1 MNKLQNM
8 KKIIFFTILALFVAS
23 CHKSISPNKLR
34 YVPVDIGTNP
44 DDGEGDN
51 LRTAFSKI
59 NTGFD
64 EIADSLANIYT
75 EAQTREVVGDSI
87 QDLRDS
93 ALVAQDYLWEKV
105 DTVGGSGE
113 DVLVTETVMN
123 AAIAK
128 VEVGGTSTGITKSLE
143 FIVGTT
149 EGAPAN
155 GDSTVYHTAF
165 VDKHTYVWRGTT
177 VDMPRQHYNATARN
191 GITGYRM
198 SNDTVI
204 VRPAFS
210 TGDRVA
216 IQPIDSIEFLT
227 FGTNSLLNGLMAY
240 WKLDDS
246 GSTAEDAHATND
258 GTISAG
264 VTTGETGVIVDA
276 FDFNGT
282 SSNVSFGTACRPT
295 EGLSISLWF
304 NIADITSGGDQW
316 FIGNGVYST
325 NWCGYWVA
333 INTTGNINFRLGT
346 NTATLLDKTYES
358 GLDDGSWHHVA
369 CTWDGTNAYIYVD
382 NVKSTATA
390 YSTDI
395 VYVTACTL
403 RMGSNAYA
411 DGTFYGGLLDEVA
424 IYNRALTDAEVE
436 DLYGELAYPFE

>member
-1 MNKLQNM
+1 M
-8 KKIIFFTILALFVAS
+8 KKLLFLLVIITACQRDI
-23 CHKSISPNKLR
+23 
-34 YVPVDIGTNP
+34 VPVKSRSASVALTDVNIGTTAN
-44 DDGEGDN
+44 DGTGDP
-51 LRTAFSKI
+51 LRTAFQKVNANNALIEAAIATMSTTTEMRGEI
-59 NTGFD
+59 N
-64 EIADSLANIYT
+64 DSLDALKAAAL
-75 EAQTREVVGDSI
+75 EAS
-87 QDLRDS
+87 
-93 ALVAQDYLWEKV
+93 DYFWEKV

-113 DVLVTETVMN
+113 DVLVTKTVMN
-123 AAIAK
+123 AAIAE

-149 EGAPAN
+149 EGAPTN
-155 GDSTVYHTAF
+155 GDSTVYHPAF
-165 VDKHTYVWRGTT
+165 VDKHTYVYRGTT
-177 VDMPRQHYNATARN
+177 ADLHRQHYNATARN

-246 GSTAEDAHATND
+246 GSTAEDAHSTND

-264 VTTGETGVIVDA
+264 VTTGETGVIGDA
-276 FDFNGT
+276 FKFNGT
-282 SSNVSFGTACRPT
+282 TSNVSFGTACRPT

-316 FIGNGVYST
+316 FVGNGVYST

-333 INTTGNINFRLGT
+333 INITGQIKFRLGT
-346 NTATLLDKTYES
+346 NTATLLDKTYGS
-358 GLDDGSWHHVA
+358 GLDDGAWHHVA

-411 DGTFYGGLLDEVA
+411 NGTFYGGLLDEVA

-436 DLYGELAYPFE
+436 DLYGELPYPFE

>member
-1 MNKLQNM
+1 M
-8 KKIIFFTILALFVAS
+8 KKLLFLLVIITACQRDI
-23 CHKSISPNKLR
+23 
-34 YVPVDIGTNP
+34 VPVKSRSASVSLTDVNIGTTAN
-44 DDGEGDN
+44 DGTGDP
-51 LRTAFSKI
+51 LRTAFQKVNANNALIEAAFATTSTTTEVRGI
-59 NTGFD
+59 VN
-64 EIADSLANIYT
+64 DSL
-75 EAQTREVVGDSI
+75 D
-87 QDLRDS
+87 
-93 ALVAQDYLWEKV
+93 ALKAAALPATSYFWEKV

-113 DVLVTETVMN
+113 DVLVTATGL
-123 AAIAK
+123 ADAIAE

-149 EGAPAN
+149 EGAPGN

-165 VDKHTYVWRGTT
+165 VDKHTYVYRGTT
-177 VDMPRQHYNATARN
+177 ADLHRQHYNATARN

-227 FGTNSLLNGLMAY
+227 FRTNSLLNGLMAY

-246 GSTAEDAHATND
+246 GSTAEDAHSTND

-264 VTTGETGVIVDA
+264 VTTGETGVIGDA
-276 FDFNGT
+276 FKFNGT
-282 SSNVSFGTACRPT
+282 SSNVFFGTACRPT
-295 EGLSISLWF
+295 TGLSISLWF
-304 NIADITSGGDQW
+304 NIANITSGGDQW
-316 FIGNGVYST
+316 FVGNGVYST
-325 NWCGYWVA
+325 NWCGYWVS

-358 GLDDGSWHHVA
+358 GLDDGTWHHVA

-395 VYVTACTL
+395 VYVTACRL

>member
-1 MNKLQNM
+1 M
-8 KKIIFFTILALFVAS
+8 KKLLFLLVIITACQRDI
-23 CHKSISPNKLR
+23 
-34 YVPVDIGTNP
+34 VPVKSRAVSLSLTDVNIGTTAN
-44 DDGEGDN
+44 DGTGDP
-51 LRTAFSKI
+51 LRTAFQKVNANNALI
-59 NTGFD
+59 
-64 EIADSLANIYT
+64 EAAIATTSTTTEVRGIVNDSL
-75 EAQTREVVGDSI
+75 D
-87 QDLRDS
+87 
-93 ALVAQDYLWEKV
+93 ALKAAALPATSYFWEKA

-113 DVLVTETVMN
+113 DVLVTTTGLN
-123 AAIAK
+123 TAIAG
-128 VEVGGTSTGITKSLE
+128 VEGGGTSTGITKSLE

-149 EGAPAN
+149 SGAPTN
-155 GDSTVYHTAF
+155 GDSTVYHPAF
-165 VDKHTYVWRGTT
+165 VDKHTYVYRGTT
-177 VDMPRQHYNATARN
+177 ADLHRQHYNATARN

-246 GSTAEDAHATND
+246 GSTAEDAHSTND

-264 VTTGETGVIVDA
+264 VTTGETGVIGDA
-276 FDFNGT
+276 FKFNGT

-295 EGLSISLWF
+295 EAISISLWF
-304 NIADITSGGDQW
+304 NIADITSGGDRW
-316 FIGNGVYST
+316 FLGNAVYST

-333 INTTGNINFRLGT
+333 INSSGQINFRLGT
-346 NTATLLDKTYES
+346 NTATMLDKVYES
-358 GLDDGSWHHVA
+358 GLDDGTWHHVA

-395 VYVTACTL
+395 VYVSACHL

-424 IYNRALTDAEVE
+424 IFNRALTDAEVE
-436 DLYGELAYPFE
+436 DLYGELPYPFE

>member
-1 MNKLQNM
+1 M
-8 KKIIFFTILALFVAS
+8 KKLLFLFVIFSAFS
-23 CHKSISPNKLR
+23 CQKDI
-34 YVPVDIGTNP
+34 VPVKSRSASVTLTDVNIGTTAN
-44 DDGEGDN
+44 DGTGDP
-51 LRTAFSKI
+51 LRTAFQKVNANNALI
-59 NTGFD
+59 
-64 EIADSLANIYT
+64 EAAIATTSTTTEVRGIVNDSL
-75 EAQTREVVGDSI
+75 D
-87 QDLRDS
+87 
-93 ALVAQDYLWEKV
+93 ALKAAALPATSYFWEKA

-113 DVLVTETVMN
+113 DVLVTETGLN
-123 AAIAK
+123 AAIAE

-155 GDSTVYHTAF
+155 GDSTVYHAAF
-165 VDKHTYVWRGTT
+165 VDKHTYVYRGTT
-177 VDMPRQHYNATARN
+177 ADLHRQHYNATSRN
-191 GITGYRM
+191 LITGYRM

-246 GSTAEDAHATND
+246 GSTAEDAHSTND

-295 EGLSISLWF
+295 EAISISLWF

-316 FIGNGVYST
+316 FVGNGVYST
-325 NWCGYWVA
+325 NWCGYWVS
-333 INTTGNINFRLGT
+333 INTTGVINFRLGT
-346 NTATLLDKTYES
+346 NTATLLDKSYGS

-395 VYVTACTL
+395 VYVTACRL

>member
-1 MNKLQNM
+1 M
-8 KKIIFFTILALFVAS
+8 KKLLFLLVIITACQRDI
-23 CHKSISPNKLR
+23 
-34 YVPVDIGTNP
+34 VPVKSRSASVSLTDVNIGTTAN
-44 DDGEGDN
+44 DGTGDP
-51 LRTAFSKI
+51 LRTAFQKVNANNALI
-59 NTGFD
+59 
-64 EIADSLANIYT
+64 EAAIATTSTTTEVRGIVNDSL
-75 EAQTREVVGDSI
+75 D
-87 QDLRDS
+87 
-93 ALVAQDYLWEKV
+93 ALKAAALDATDYLWEKA

-113 DVLVTETVMN
+113 DVLVTTTGLN
-123 AAIAK
+123 AAIAE

-149 EGAPAN
+149 SGAPAN
-155 GDSTVYHTAF
+155 GDSTVYHSAF
-165 VDKHTYVWRGTT
+165 RDKHVYLYRGTT
-177 VDMPRQHYNATARN
+177 ADLHRQHYNATARN

-204 VRPAFS
+204 VRPVFA

-216 IQPIDSIEFLT
+216 IEPLDSTEFLT

-246 GSTAEDAHATND
+246 GSTAEDAHSTND

-264 VTTGETGVIVDA
+264 VTTGETGVIGDA
-276 FDFNGT
+276 FKFNGT

-295 EGLSISLWF
+295 TGLSISLWF
-304 NIADITSGGDQW
+304 NIANITSGGDQW
-316 FIGNGVYST
+316 FVGNGVYST
-325 NWCGYWVA
+325 NWCGYWVS
-333 INTTGNINFRLGT
+333 INITGQINFRLGT

-390 YSTDI
+390 YSSNI
-395 VYVTACTL
+395 VYVSACRL

-436 DLYGELAYPFE
+436 DLYGELPYPFE

>member
-1 MNKLQNM
+1 M
-8 KKIIFFTILALFVAS
+8 KKIIILMLGVLMVS
-23 CHKSISPNKLR
+23 CQKDI
-34 YVPVDIGTNP
+34 VPVKSRSATVTLTDVNIGTTAN
-44 DDGEGDN
+44 DGTGDPI
-51 LRTAFSKI
+51 RTAFGKVNANNALI
-59 NTGFD
+59 EAAFATILTETETNQRVN
-64 EIADSLANIYT
+64 DSLDA
-75 EAQTREVVGDSI
+75 
-87 QDLRDS
+87 LRAA
-93 ALVAQDYLWEKV
+93 ALDAADYLWEKR
-105 DTVGGSGE
+105 DTVGGTGE
-113 DVLVTETVMN
+113 DVLVTTTGLA
-123 AAIAK
+123 AAIAE

-149 EGAPAN
+149 SGAPAN

-165 VDKHTYVWRGTT
+165 ADNHVYLYRGTT
-177 VDMPRQHYNATARN
+177 ADLHRQHYNATSRN
-191 GITGYRM
+191 TITGYRM

-246 GSTAEDAHATND
+246 GSTAEDAHSTND

-295 EGLSISLWF
+295 TGISISLWF
-304 NIADITSGGDQW
+304 NTSDITSGGDQW
-316 FIGNGVYST
+316 FLGNAVYST
-325 NWCGYWVA
+325 NWCGYRVS
-333 INTTGNINFRLGT
+333 ISTTGAITFFLGT
-346 NTATLLDKTYES
+346 NTATMLDKSYES

-369 CTWDGTNAYIYVD
+369 ATWDGTNAYIYVD
-382 NVKSTATA
+382 NVKSSATA

-395 VYVTACTL
+395 VYVSACTL

-424 IYNRALTDAEVE
+424 VLNRALTDAEVTT
-436 DLYGELAYPFE
+436 LYGESPYPFE

>member
-1 MNKLQNM
+1 MR
-8 KKIIFFTILALFVAS
+8 KIIILMLGLLTFG
-23 CHKSISPNKLR
+23 CQKDI
-34 YVPVDIGTNP
+34 VPVKSRSATVTLTDVNIGTTAN
-44 DDGEGDN
+44 DGTGDAI
-51 LRTAFSKI
+51 RTAFAKVNANNALIENAFATVSTTTEMRGEI
-59 NTGFD
+59 N
-64 EIADSLANIYT
+64 DSL
-75 EAQTREVVGDSI
+75 D
-87 QDLRDS
+87 
-93 ALVAQDYLWEKV
+93 ALKAAALESSDYFWEKV

-113 DVLVTETVMN
+113 DVLVT
-123 AAIAK
+123 AAGLADAIAEI
-128 VEVGGTSTGITKSLE
+128 EVGGTSTGITKSLE

-149 EGAPAN
+149 EGAPGN

-177 VDMPRQHYNATARN
+177 ADLHRQHYNATARN

-216 IQPIDSIEFLT
+216 IQPIDSIQFLT

-246 GSTAEDAHATND
+246 GSTAEDAHSTND

-264 VTTGETGVIVDA
+264 VTTGETGVIGDA
-276 FDFNGT
+276 FKFNGT
-282 SSNVSFGTACRPT
+282 TSNVSFGTACRPT
-295 EGLSISLWF
+295 EAISISLWF
-304 NIADITSGGDQW
+304 NIADITSGGNRW
-316 FIGNGVYST
+316 FVGNAVYST

-333 INTTGNINFRLGT
+333 INLSGQINFRLGT
-346 NTATLLDKTYES
+346 NTATLLDKTYGT
-358 GLDDGSWHHVA
+358 GLDNGAWHHVVA
-369 CTWDGTNAYIYVD
+369 TWDGTNAYIYID
-382 NVKSTATA
+382 NVKSAATA

-395 VYVTACTL
+395 VYVSACHL

-436 DLYGELAYPFE
+436 DLYGKLPYPFE

>member
-1 MNKLQNM
+1 M
-8 KKIIFFTILALFVAS
+8 KKIIILMLGILMVS
-23 CHKSISPNKLR
+23 CQKDI
-34 YVPVDIGTNP
+34 VPVKTRSVSLSLTDVNIGTTAN
-44 DDGEGDN
+44 DGTGDA
-51 LRTAFSKI
+51 LRTAFQKVNANNALIENAFATVSTTTEMRGEI
-59 NTGFD
+59 N
-64 EIADSLANIYT
+64 DSL
-75 EAQTREVVGDSI
+75 D
-87 QDLRDS
+87 
-93 ALVAQDYLWEKV
+93 ALKAAALESSDYFWEKV

-113 DVLVTETVMN
+113 DVLVTKTVMN
-123 AAIAK
+123 AAIAE

-165 VDKHTYVWRGTT
+165 VDKHTYVYRGTT
-177 VDMPRQHYNATARN
+177 ADLHRQHYNATARN

-246 GSTAEDAHATND
+246 GSTAEDAHSTND

-282 SSNVSFGTACRPT
+282 SSNVSFGKACRPT

-316 FIGNGVYST
+316 FVGNGVYST
-325 NWCGYWVA
+325 NWCGYWVS
-333 INTTGNINFRLGT
+333 INITGQINFRLGT

-436 DLYGELAYPFE
+436 DLYGELPYPFE

>member
-1 MNKLQNM
+1 M
-8 KKIIFFTILALFVAS
+8 KKLLFLLVIITACQRDI
-23 CHKSISPNKLR
+23 
-34 YVPVDIGTNP
+34 VPVKSRSASVSLTDVNIGTTAN
-44 DDGEGDN
+44 DGTGDP
-51 LRTAFSKI
+51 LRTAFQKVNANNALIEAAFATVSTTTEVRGI
-59 NTGFD
+59 VN
-64 EIADSLANIYT
+64 DSL
-75 EAQTREVVGDSI
+75 D
-87 QDLRDS
+87 
-93 ALVAQDYLWEKV
+93 ALKAAALPATSYFWEKV

-113 DVLVTETVMN
+113 DVLVTATGL
-123 AAIAK
+123 ADAIAE
-128 VEVGGTSTGITKSLE
+128 VEGGGTSTGITKSLE

-155 GDSTVYHTAF
+155 GDSTVYHSAF

-177 VDMPRQHYNATARN
+177 ADLHRQHYNATARN
-191 GITGYRM
+191 EITGYRM

-216 IQPIDSIEFLT
+216 IQPIDSIKFLT

-246 GSTAEDAHATND
+246 GSTAEDAHSTND

-264 VTTGETGVIVDA
+264 VTTGETGVIGDA
-276 FDFNGT
+276 FKFNGT
-282 SSNVSFGTACRPT
+282 SSNVSFGTVCRPT

-316 FIGNGVYST
+316 FVGNGVYST
-325 NWCGYWVA
+325 NWCGYWVSIS
-333 INTTGNINFRLGT
+333 INGRINFRLGT
-346 NTATLLDKTYES
+346 NTATLLDKSYGS
-358 GLDDGSWHHVA
+358 GLDDGSWHHIV

-395 VYVTACTL
+395 VYVTACRL

>member
-1 MNKLQNM
+1 M
-8 KKIIFFTILALFVAS
+8 KKIIILMLGILMVS
-23 CHKSISPNKLR
+23 CQKDI
-34 YVPVDIGTNP
+34 VPVKTRSVSLSLTDVNIGTTAN
-44 DDGEGDN
+44 DGTGDP
-51 LRTAFSKI
+51 LRTAFGKVNSNNTLIENAFATVSTTTEMRGEI
-59 NTGFD
+59 NDTI
-64 EIADSLANIYT
+64 EARIAA
-75 EAQTREVVGDSI
+75 
-87 QDLRDS
+87 
-93 ALVAQDYLWEKV
+93 ALNAISYFWEKV

-113 DVLVTETVMN
+113 DVLVTATGL
-123 AAIAK
+123 ADAIAE

-149 EGAPAN
+149 EGAPGN
-155 GDSTVYHTAF
+155 GDSTVYHKAF
-165 VDKHTYVWRGTT
+165 VDKHTYVYRGTT
-177 VDMPRQHYNATARN
+177 ADLHRQHYNSTARN

-227 FGTNSLLNGLMAY
+227 FGTNSLLNGLIAY

-246 GSTAEDAHATND
+246 GSTAEDAHSTND

-276 FDFNGT
+276 FDFNGS

-295 EGLSISLWF
+295 AGLSISLWF

-325 NWCGYWVA
+325 NWCGYWVS

-436 DLYGELAYPFE
+436 DLYGELPYPFE

>member
-1 MNKLQNM
+1 M
-8 KKIIFFTILALFVAS
+8 KKLLFLLVIITACQRDI
-23 CHKSISPNKLR
+23 
-34 YVPVDIGTNP
+34 VPVKSRAVSLSLTDVNIGTTAN
-44 DDGEGDN
+44 DGTGDP
-51 LRTAFSKI
+51 LRTAFQKVNAN
-59 NTGFD
+59 NTLIENAFATVPTVTEVRG
-64 EIADSLANIYT
+64 IVNDSL
-75 EAQTREVVGDSI
+75 D
-87 QDLRDS
+87 
-93 ALVAQDYLWEKV
+93 ALKAAALPATSYFWEKA

-113 DVLVTETVMN
+113 DVLVTTTGLN
-123 AAIAK
+123 TAIAG
-128 VEVGGTSTGITKSLE
+128 VEVSGTSTGITKSLE

-149 EGAPAN
+149 SGAPTN
-155 GDSTVYHTAF
+155 GDSTVYHPAF
-165 VDKHTYVWRGTT
+165 VDKHTYVYRGTT
-177 VDMPRQHYNATARN
+177 ADLHRQHYNATARN

-246 GSTAEDAHATND
+246 GSTAEDAHSAND

-264 VTTGETGVIVDA
+264 VTTGETGVIGDA
-276 FDFNGT
+276 FKFNGT
-282 SSNVSFGTACRPT
+282 TSNVSFGTACRPT
-295 EGLSISLWF
+295 EAISISLWF
-304 NIADITSGGDQW
+304 NITDITTGGDRW
-316 FIGNGVYST
+316 FLGNAVYST
-325 NWCGYWVA
+325 NWCGYWLA

-358 GLDDGSWHHVA
+358 GLDDGSWHHVVA
-369 CTWDGTNAYIYVD
+369 TWDGTNAYIYVD

-390 YSTDI
+390 YSSNI
-395 VYVTACTL
+395 VYVSACHL

-424 IYNRALTDAEVE
+424 IYNRALTDGEVAT
-436 DLYGELAYPFE
+436 LYGESPYPFE

>member
-1 MNKLQNM
+1 M
-8 KKIIFFTILALFVAS
+8 KRIIYFLILITLMVA
-23 CHKSISPNKLR
+23 CQRDI
-34 YVPVDIGTNP
+34 VPVKSRSASVTLTDVNIGTTAN
-44 DDGEGDN
+44 DGTGDP
-51 LRTAFSKI
+51 LRTAFQKVNANNALIENAFATVSTTTEMRGEI
-59 NTGFD
+59 NDTI
-64 EIADSLANIYT
+64 EARIAA
-75 EAQTREVVGDSI
+75 
-87 QDLRDS
+87 
-93 ALVAQDYLWEKV
+93 ALNATSYFWEKV

-113 DVLVTETVMN
+113 DVLVTATGL
-123 AAIAK
+123 ADAIAE

-149 EGAPAN
+149 EGAPGN
-155 GDSTVYHTAF
+155 GDSTVYHSAF
-165 VDKHTYVWRGTT
+165 VDKHVYLYRGTT
-177 VDMPRQHYNATARN
+177 ADLHRQHYNATARN

-204 VRPAFS
+204 VRPAFA

-216 IQPIDSIEFLT
+216 IEPLDSTKFLT
-227 FGTNSLLNGLMAY
+227 FGTNSLLKGLMAY

-246 GSTAEDAHATND
+246 GSTAEDAHSTND

-264 VTTGETGVIVDA
+264 VTTGETGVIGDA
-276 FDFNGT
+276 FEFNGT
-282 SSNVSFGTACRPT
+282 SSNVFLGTVCRPT
-295 EGLSISLWF
+295 NAISISFWF
-304 NIADITSGGDQW
+304 NIANITSGGDQW
-316 FIGNGVYST
+316 FVGNGVYST
-325 NWCGYWVA
+325 NWCGYWVS
-333 INTTGNINFRLGT
+333 INTTGVINFRLGT
-346 NTATLLDKTYES
+346 NTATLLDKSYES
-358 GLDDGSWHHVA
+358 GLDDGTWHHVA

-395 VYVTACTL
+395 VYVTACRL

>member
-1 MNKLQNM
+1 M
-8 KKIIFFTILALFVAS
+8 KKLLFLLVIITACQRDI
-23 CHKSISPNKLR
+23 
-34 YVPVDIGTNP
+34 VPVKSRSASVSLTDVNIGTTAN
-44 DDGEGDN
+44 DGTGDP
-51 LRTAFSKI
+51 LRTAFQKVNANNALI
-59 NTGFD
+59 
-64 EIADSLANIYT
+64 EAAIAATSTTTEVRGIVNDSL
-75 EAQTREVVGDSI
+75 D
-87 QDLRDS
+87 
-93 ALVAQDYLWEKV
+93 ALKAAALPATSYFWEKA

-113 DVLVTETVMN
+113 DVLVTETGLN
-123 AAIAK
+123 AAIAE

-149 EGAPAN
+149 SGAPTN
-155 GDSTVYHTAF
+155 GDSTVYHPAF

-177 VDMPRQHYNATARN
+177 ADMHRQHYNATARN

-204 VRPAFS
+204 VRPAFA

-246 GSTAEDAHATND
+246 GSTAEDAHSTND

-264 VTTGETGVIVDA
+264 VTTGETGVIGDA
-276 FDFNGT
+276 FKFNGT

-316 FIGNGVYST
+316 FVGNGVYST
-325 NWCGYWVA
+325 NWCGYWVS

-358 GLDDGSWHHVA
+358 GLDDGTWHHVA

-390 YSTDI
+390 YSSNI
-395 VYVTACTL
+395 VYVSACHL

-424 IYNRALTDAEVE
+424 IFNRALTDAEVAV
-436 DLYGELAYPFE
+436 LYGESPYPFE